1 MKIKSLGASMLARLR
16 SFLRGPKTHTSATA
30 DKHAIEK
37 SLSGKVSDHLIRD
50 LGGKP

>member
-1 MKIKSLGASMLARLR
+1 MKIKSLVASMLARLR
-16 SFLRGPKTHTSATA
+16 HFTRRSKTHASAMA

-37 SLSGKVSDHLIRD
+37 SLSGKVSDHVIRD